1 MLERAATLP
10 SEDVAKELVRVIVI
24 GVSVQNLCLVE
35 EAEGPQQLEYDGRRE

>member
-10 SEDVAKELVRVIVI
+10 SEDVTKELARVI
-24 GVSVQNLCLVE
+24 GVSVQNLCLAE